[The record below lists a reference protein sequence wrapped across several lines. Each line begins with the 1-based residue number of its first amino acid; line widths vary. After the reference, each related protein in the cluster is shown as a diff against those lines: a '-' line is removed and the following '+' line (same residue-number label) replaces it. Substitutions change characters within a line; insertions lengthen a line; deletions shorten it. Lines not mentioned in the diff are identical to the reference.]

1 MIIRKIIYLF
11 TFLIFIKR
19 SISDDA
25 QLYELDYL
33 NSEIIDNKFI
43 NFTMN
48 NQTKLNNLYN
58 TKEEIPIQGYYN
70 KMLFIL

>member
-11 TFLIFIKR
+11 TFIIFIKS

-43 NFTMN
+43 NFTIN

-58 TKEEIPIQGYYN
+58 IKENIPIGEHYT
-70 KMLFIL
+70 KILFIL